1 MSGIET
7 QGKNESAEH
16 GLVRRRRRVKCEE
29 CPEGKENNTT
39 ATHGFCVGKGFSI
52 RAAKK
57 VHQSIVVVQ
66 FRIDSVS
73 TQKKKKKYTERDEGR
88 RKKYRTILLLAEQSW
103 PIKAQS
109 MTEIRIDLARTGTA
123 K

>member
-16 GLVRRRRRVKCEE
+16 GLVRRRRRRVKCEE

-39 ATHGFCVGKGFSI
+39 ATHGLCVGKGFSI

-66 FRIDSVS
+66 NRFRLYAEEE
-73 TQKKKKKYTERDEGR
+73 KYTERDEGR
-88 RKKYRTILLLAEQSW
+88 RKISYDSSTSRAISR

-109 MTEIRIDLARTGTA
+109 VTEIRIDLARTGTA

>member
-16 GLVRRRRRVKCEE
+16 GLVRRRRHRVKCEE
-29 CPEGKENNTT
+29 CPEEKENNTT

-66 FRIDSVS
+66 FRIDSVF
-73 TQKKKKKYTERDEGR
+73 TQKKKKNTERDEGR
-88 RKKYRTILLLAEQSW
+88 RKISYDSSTSRAISSKQADQG
-103 PIKAQS
+103 
-109 MTEIRIDLARTGTA
+109 TEHD
-123 K
+123 

>member
-16 GLVRRRRRVKCEE
+16 GLVRRRVKCEE

-73 TQKKKKKYTERDEGR
+73 TQKKKNI
-88 RKKYRTILLLAEQSW
+88 RKGTKGGGKYRTILLLAEQ
-103 PIKAQS
+103 
-109 MTEIRIDLARTGTA
+109 
-123 K
+123 